1 MNREQTRAV
10 NAHKH
15 ITGLPDD
22 PSMRKAYGTFC
33 MKAPIMLKTM
43 GPLQML
49 EFIRSRH
56 KGDGAPTT
64 TAGKAALTLLGHLA
78 KDIGV
83 ADEKE
88 LRRKVRGAELVDYM
102 RLTHELDAALLWY
115 RRFAQSELKASST
128 DAIGDT

>member
-22 PSMRKAYGTFC
+22 QSLRSVYGTLC

-64 TAGKAALTLLGHLA
+64 PAGKAALAFLGHLA

-88 LRRKVRGAELVDYM
+88 LRRRVRTAELVEYM

-115 RRFAQSELKASST
+115 RRFAQSELQAST
-128 DAIGDT
+128 TADIGDA